1 MNNTA
6 VLKTRFITVPGGS
19 RIFFNC
25 FYCHVSFLSS
35 SNIYWNTLVLS
46 ACPFLCSF
54 LVHYSEQTCFGV
66 QMQPEIFLMD
76 CRFLQKAAV
85 FSFFSSSSGFFF
97 FVFFLPVLQCEICT
111 ADFQRSGCWV
121 CLLQTI
127 CLKYSIRCPVTLPP
141 SLNLFT
147 SFNAKNIPRRFRVVQ
162 CLLFF
167 FFVNRWSD
175 CILTSPNLPCHDL
188 DVLE

>member
-19 RIFFNC
+19 RIFFYC

-85 FSFFSSSSGFFF
+85 FSFYSSSSGFFF
-97 FVFFLPVLQCEICT
+97 FCPCCSVKFARRIFRGQDAECVYYRQSVWNIQSAALLLCLRVWTFSPLSARKTSQGVSELFSVFCF
-111 ADFQRSGCWV
+111 F
-121 CLLQTI
+121 
-127 CLKYSIRCPVTLPP
+127 
-141 SLNLFT
+141 
-147 SFNAKNIPRRFRVVQ
+147 PRK
-162 CLLFF
+162 
-167 FFVNRWSD
+167 
-175 CILTSPNLPCHDL
+175 
-188 DVLE
+188 